1 MTIQAIVFD
10 IGDVLEINTGT
21 GWKAKWET
29 SLSLDFTDIFKR
41 METSG
46 LDGKL
51 GTCSE
56 AQWLEGLR
64 QFSGMNQMQTDA
76 LMGDFWTWYV
86 GQPNTELIDY
96 FASLRSSYKT
106 AILSNS
112 FLGARA
118 REQAR
123 YGFEDITDL
132 IVYSHEVGL
141 AKPDPQ
147 IYALT
152 CERLGL
158 QPAEIVFLDDL
169 KPNIAAAKAFGM
181 HAVPF
186 QNNAQAIAEIQN
198 YLENA

>member
-10 IGDVLEINTGT
+10 IGDVLEINADT
-21 GWKAKWET
+21 GWKTKWET
-29 SLSLDFTDIFKR
+29 RLSLDFTDIFTR
-41 METSG
+41 MENSG
-46 LDGKL
+46 LDGRL

-56 AQWLEGLR
+56 AEWLEGLR
-64 QFSGMNQMQTDA
+64 EFSGMDQVQTDA
-76 LMGDFWTWYV
+76 LLHDFWTWYV

-96 FASLRSSYKT
+96 FASLRSRYKT

-118 REQAR
+118 MEQAR
-123 YGFEDITDL
+123 YGFEDMTDL
-132 IVYSHEVGL
+132 IVYSHEVGF

-152 CERLGL
+152 CERLSMK
-158 QPAEIVFLDDL
+158 PAEIVFLDDL
-169 KPNIAAAKAFGM
+169 EANIAGAKAFGM
-181 HAVPF
+181 HAVLF
-186 QNNAQAIAEIQN
+186 QNNTQAIAEIQN

>member
-10 IGDVLEINTGT
+10 IGDVLEINADTD
-21 GWKAKWET
+21 WKAKWE
-29 SLSLDFTDIFKR
+29 SRLSLDFTDIFAR
-41 METSG
+41 MESSG
-46 LDGKL
+46 LDGRL

-56 AQWLEGLR
+56 AEWLEGLR
-64 QFSGMNQMQTDA
+64 QFSGMNQTQTDA
-76 LMGDFWTWYV
+76 LMHDFWTWYV
-86 GQPNTELIDY
+86 GQPNTELINY
-96 FASLRSSYKT
+96 FASLRPHYKT

-132 IVYSHEVGL
+132 IIYSHEVGL
-141 AKPDPQ
+141 AKPDPR

-152 CERLGL
+152 CERLDV
-158 QPAEIVFLDDL
+158 QPTEIVFLDDIEA
-169 KPNIAAAKAFGM
+169 NIAGAKAFGM
-181 HAVPF
+181 HAVLF

-198 YLENA
+198 HLENA

>member
-10 IGDVLEINTGT
+10 IGDVLEINTDT

-29 SLSLDFTDIFKR
+29 SLSLDFTDIFTR
-41 METSG
+41 MENSG
-46 LDGKL
+46 LDGRL

-56 AQWLEGLR
+56 AEWLECLR
-64 QFSGMNQMQTDA
+64 EFSGMNQTQTDA
-76 LMGDFWTWYV
+76 LMHDFWTWYV

-96 FASLRSSYKT
+96 FASLRSHYKT

-118 REQAR
+118 KEQAR
-123 YGFEDITDL
+123 YGFEDMTDL

-152 CERLGL
+152 CERLSVE
-158 QPAEIVFLDDL
+158 PADIVFLDDL
-169 KPNIAAAKAFGM
+169 EANIAGAKAFGM
-181 HAVPF
+181 HAVLF
-186 QNNAQAIAEIQN
+186 QNNAQAITEIQG
-198 YLENA
+198 YLKDA